1 MFVVNLLNPKQSN
14 WRPAVQWNFPILSN
28 WSRVEPWIPPP
39 RVPPRILNVEIRSE
53 DEILVCNIYEQL
65 FVKKLKSSR
74 PFCHNFRLFNTVAMH
89 LIVNKIADEWIRT
102 VDLWL
107 SEATA
112 LPTEPQP
119 LPLYEQPMMQ
129 CDQIWR
135 YVKSLWHYIE
145 G

>member
-1 MFVVNLLNPKQSN
+1 
-14 WRPAVQWNFPILSN
+14 
-28 WSRVEPWIPPP
+28 
-39 RVPPRILNVEIRSE
+39 
-53 DEILVCNIYEQL
+53 
-65 FVKKLKSSR
+65 
-74 PFCHNFRLFNTVAMH
+74 MH

-135 YVKSLWHYIE
+135 YVKSL
-145 G
+145 